1 MGLTYQ
7 AEQDQA
13 RSMQEAQNR
22 AYAKRVE
29 EDNIRRDEETK
40 ALLRKQN
47 ELLEKLVRNKGLL

>member
-13 RSMQEAQNR
+13 RGMQEAQNR

-29 EDNIRRDEETK
+29 DESIRRDEETK

-47 ELLEKLVRNKGLL
+47 ELLEKLVRSKGLL

>member
-1 MGLTYQ
+1 MGLTWQ

-13 RSMQEAQNR
+13 RGMQEAQDR

-47 ELLEKLVRNKGLL
+47 ELLEKILRSKGTI

>member
-1 MGLTYQ
+1 MGLTWQ

-13 RSMQEAQNR
+13 RSMQEAQDR

-29 EDNIRRDEETK
+29 DEAIRRDEETK

-47 ELLEKLVRNKGLL
+47 ELLEKLVRSKGLL

>member
-1 MGLTYQ
+1 MGLTWQ

-13 RSMQEAQNR
+13 RSMQEAQDR

-29 EDNIRRDEETK
+29 DENIRRDEETK

-47 ELLEKLVRNKGLL
+47 ELLEKLVRSKGLL

>member
-29 EDNIRRDEETK
+29 EEAIQRDEETK

-47 ELLEKLVRNKGLL
+47 ELLEKILKGQGNN

>member
-1 MGLTYQ
+1 MGLTWQ

-13 RSMQEAQNR
+13 RSMQEAQDR

-29 EDNIRRDEETK
+29 DESIRRDEETK

-47 ELLEKLVRNKGLL
+47 ELLEKLVRSKGLL

>member
-13 RSMQEAQNR
+13 RSMQEARDR

-29 EDNIRRDEETK
+29 EENIRRDEETM

-47 ELLEKLVRNKGLL
+47 ELLEKILSSRGSI

>member
-13 RSMQEAQNR
+13 RSMEEARDR

-29 EDNIRRDEETK
+29 EESIQRDEELK

-47 ELLEKLVRNKGLL
+47 ELLEKILRSNGS

>member
-22 AYAKRVE
+22 AYAKRIE
-29 EDNIRRDEETK
+29 QEAIQRDEETK

-47 ELLEKLVRNKGLL
+47 ELLEKILRNRGID